1 MEGSESSQMQ
11 FIHTF
16 LSVPENLSFSLTD
29 VDPCRCKRVGIW
41 AEGAALAHVSSSIS
55 ASIALW
61 CSWCVRQGEG
71 FDRES

>member
-1 MEGSESSQMQ
+1 MQ

-16 LSVPENLSFSLTD
+16 LSVPEKFSFLPTD
-29 VDPCRCKRVGIW
+29 VDRYRCKHVGIW